1 MLAVLASAAYLVHTR
16 RPSTVDANDFGQLR
30 IYPAWWAPKGAVYL
44 ISGEQGWSTSDEETA
59 RDLARSNHLVFGVDV
74 PQFLAA
80 ERRRLKQNDCLYM
93 PGVLED
99 YSRSWQRKAD
109 IPQYMAPALLGSNIG
124 ATLVYEAQLQSP
136 PTAFSA
142 AIVVDPDSHIAWKLP
157 FCEHPAAATTDTG
170 QTVSPDPPGRNVPLR
185 VVLDG
190 AATAQQRAFAA
201 SIPQQSPTSMA
212 SPDLPLHRLYTQT
225 LASVEADN
233 DRGAIADLPLAE
245 VPTTTAGCEKG
256 YAVLYSG
263 DGGWRDLD
271 RSLADIL
278 ASKGMG
284 VVGVDVL
291 RYYWKEKPPAD
302 AARDLGR
309 IMRYY
314 GPRWHCGKVVLIG
327 FSFGANVLPFIGSRL
342 PSDLRAQV
350 SLLSLLSPERTTA
363 FEVEVNG
370 WLGGKPKA
378 GVPIGP
384 EAKKLTGISIQCIY
398 GTDEGDGSLCTD
410 PSAGALNVVAKSGGH
425 HFDKNY
431 GELADEILRA
441 ATQLSSSPVSPDP
454 ASPDK

>member
-1 MLAVLASAAYLVHTR
+1 MLAALLSAAYLVHTR
-16 RPSTVDANDFGQLR
+16 RPSTVDASDFGQLR
-30 IYPAWWAPKGAVYL
+30 IYPAWWHPKGAVYL

-74 PQFLAA
+74 PKFLAA
-80 ERRRLKQNDCLYM
+80 ERRRLGREDCLYM

-99 YSRSWQRKAD
+99 YSRTWQRAAD
-109 IPQYMAPALLGSNIG
+109 IPQYLAPALLGSNVG

-142 AIVVDPDSHIAWKLP
+142 AIAVDPDSNIAWQLP
-157 FCEHPAAATTDTG
+157 FCEHPAAASTATG
-170 QTVSPDPPGRNVPLR
+170 QTIKADPPGRNVPLR
-185 VVLDG
+185 VVLDSS
-190 AATAQQRAFAA
+190 ASAPQRAFAV
-201 SIPQQSPTSMA
+201 SIPQQTPTSIA
-212 SPDLPLHRLYTQT
+212 APDVPLHRLYTQT
-225 LASVEADN
+225 LASVEAEN

-245 VPTTTAGCEKG
+245 VPTAHTGCDQG

-278 ASKGMG
+278 ASKGMS

-302 AARDLGR
+302 AARDLAR

-314 GPRWHCGKVVLIG
+314 GARWHCGKVVLIG
-327 FSFGANVLPFIGSRL
+327 FSFGANVLPFIVTRL
-342 PSDLRAQV
+342 PPELRSQV

-370 WLGGKPKA
+370 WLGGKPKT

-384 EAKKLTGISIQCIY
+384 EVKKLTGMAIQCIY
-398 GTDEGDGSLCTD
+398 GTEEGDGSLCTD

-431 GELADEILRA
+431 GELADEILAA
-441 ATQLSSSPVSPDP
+441 ATPSLPG
-454 ASPDK
+454 K

>member
-16 RPSTVDANDFGQLR
+16 RPSTVNASDFGQLR

-74 PQFLAA
+74 PVFFAA
-80 ERRRLKQNDCLYM
+80 EEKRLGKDGCLYM

-99 YSRSWQRKAD
+99 YSRTWQREAD
-109 IPQYMAPALLGSNIG
+109 IPQYLAPALLGSNVG
-124 ATLVYEAQLQSP
+124 ATLVYEAQLQAP

-142 AIVVDPDSHIAWKLP
+142 AIVVDPQSTVAFHPP
-157 FCEHPAAATTDTG
+157 FCEHPATAHSPGG
-170 QTVSPDPPGRNVPLR
+170 QTVRADPPGSNVPLR
-185 VVLDG
+185 VLLDS
-190 AATAQQRAFAA
+190 AATPSQRAFAV
-201 SIPQQSPTSMA
+201 SIPGQTPSSTPAPQ
-212 SPDLPLHRLYTQT
+212 LPLNRLYTQT
-225 LASVEADN
+225 LASVDAQN
-233 DRGAIADLPLAE
+233 DRGAVADLPLAE
-245 VPTTTAGCEKG
+245 VPSRHAGCDKG

-291 RYYWKEKPPAD
+291 RYYWKEKPPAA
-302 AARDLGR
+302 AARDLAR
-309 IMRYY
+309 IMGYY
-314 GPRWHCGKVVLIG
+314 GARWHCDKVVLIG
-327 FSFGANVLPFIGSRL
+327 FSFGADVLPFIVTHL
-342 PSDLRAQV
+342 PALLRSQV

-363 FEVEVNG
+363 FEVQVNG

-384 EAKKLTGISIQCIY
+384 EVKQLTGMAIQCIY
-398 GTDEGDGSLCTD
+398 GTEEGDGSLCTD
-410 PSAGALNVVAKSGGH
+410 PSAGTLNVIAKSGGH
-425 HFDKNY
+425 HFDQNY
-431 GELADEILRA
+431 GELADEILA
-441 ATQLSSSPVSPDP
+441 AVVASSTTP
-454 ASPDK
+454 APSSK